1 MPPKRNS
8 TSKKSGKPNLQTLIN
23 GRTKEETTKEQIEE
37 YIAHLQEELDREMEE
52 RNYFQ
57 LERDQ
62 VHTFG
67 KITAKKLEEV
77 LAEEKILEK
86 GLEEDEEHHLIEI
99 KVYKQKIK
107 HLLCEHQSTISE
119 LKEEGLVSIKKL
131 QKELDELKMEFHK
144 KIKAGMV
151 DIQELNNDDFERQRL
166 LLQDEV
172 TKTRNNWE
180 QQVTETA
187 AKYEECLKLFQEEL
201 ENTETS
207 LVMNC
212 ELERDTHIVA
222 FQEEMREVFNSIQEV
237 NILMEQNREIMN
249 EIQNKILQEKEIQV
263 YDIPKVQKNN
273 IKKKADFNLK
283 NKVIDMLILLFFKYQ
298 CDLLK
303 CIQINVH
310 KNSNKKWKV
319 SFCYFSPQ
327 QSIKMPEKKTVEDL
341 KLENEA
347 LEQKF
352 NGLQLEKAKL
362 YNSVTPNIE
371 RTREKVGLRSAQ
383 LRRKLQDLTDSL
395 ANSQTQLFTVLSDP
409 NMDHNVLSEI
419 ANKSEENLDRR
430 KSAIRN
436 IAYKKNE
443 ILKARSHLL
452 LTGEENQ
459 MFKSHRLD
467 SVRSL
472 I

>member
-1 MPPKRNS
+1 MPPKRKS
-8 TSKKSGKPNLQTLIN
+8 TSKKSGKANMQTLIN

-131 QKELDELKMEFHK
+131 QKELDQLEMEFHK

-151 DIQELNNDDFERQRL
+151 DIQELNDDDFERQRL

-201 ENTETS
+201 ENTEIS

-237 NILMEQNREIMN
+237 NILMEQNREIIN

-263 YDIPKVQKNN
+263 YDIPKVQKTN

-283 NKVIDMLILLFFKYQ
+283 NK
-298 CDLLK
+298 
-303 CIQINVH
+303 
-310 KNSNKKWKV
+310 
-319 SFCYFSPQ
+319 
-327 QSIKMPEKKTVEDL
+327 QSIKIPETKTVEDL

-362 YNSVTPNIE
+362 YNSGTLNIE
-371 RTREKVGLRSAQ
+371 RTREKVGLRSAK

-395 ANSQTQLFTVLSDP
+395 AKSQTQLFTVLSDP
-409 NMDHNVLSEI
+409 NMDHNVLSKI

-452 LTGEENQ
+452 LTGEENP
-459 MFKSHRLD
+459 MFKSHR
-467 SVRSL
+467 
-472 I
+472 

>member
-1 MPPKRNS
+1 MPPKRKS

-131 QKELDELKMEFHK
+131 QKELDQLEMEFHK

-187 AKYEECLKLFQEEL
+187 AKYEECLNLFQEEL

-207 LVMNC
+207 L
-212 ELERDTHIVA
+212 
-222 FQEEMREVFNSIQEV
+222 
-237 NILMEQNREIMN
+237 
-249 EIQNKILQEKEIQV
+249 NKILQEKEIQV
-263 YDIPKVQKNN
+263 YDIPKVQKTN

-283 NKVIDMLILLFFKYQ
+283 NKVILMLILLFFKYQ

-303 CIQINVH
+303 CIQINVN
-310 KNSNKKWKV
+310 KNSNKKCNV
-319 SFCYFSPQ
+319 SFCYFFSQ
-327 QSIKMPEKKTVEDL
+327 QSIKIPETKTVEDL

-395 ANSQTQLFTVLSDP
+395 AKSQTQLFAVLSDP

-419 ANKSEENLDRR
+419 ANKSEENLDSR

-443 ILKARSHLL
+443 ILKVCHSF
-452 LTGEENQ
+452 T
-459 MFKSHRLD
+459 
-467 SVRSL
+467 SL
-472 I
+472 FIYLFIL

>member
-1 MPPKRNS
+1 M
-8 TSKKSGKPNLQTLIN
+8 QTLIN

-131 QKELDELKMEFHK
+131 QKELDQLEMEFHK

-172 TKTRNNWE
+172 TKTRSNWE

-237 NILMEQNREIMN
+237 NILMEQNREIIN

-263 YDIPKVQKNN
+263 YDIPKVQKTN
-273 IKKKADFNLK
+273 IKKKADFHLK
-283 NKVIDMLILLFFKYQ
+283 NK
-298 CDLLK
+298 
-303 CIQINVH
+303 
-310 KNSNKKWKV
+310 
-319 SFCYFSPQ
+319 
-327 QSIKMPEKKTVEDL
+327 QSIKIPETKTVEDL

-395 ANSQTQLFTVLSDP
+395 ARSQTQLFTVLSDP

-452 LTGEENQ
+452 LTGEENP
-459 MFKSHRLD
+459 MFKSHR
-467 SVRSL
+467 
-472 I
+472 

>member
-1 MPPKRNS
+1 MPPKRKS

-131 QKELDELKMEFHK
+131 QKELDQLEMEFHK

-187 AKYEECLKLFQEEL
+187 AKYEECLNLFQEEL

-237 NILMEQNREIMN
+237 NILMEQNRETIN
-249 EIQNKILQEKEIQV
+249 EIQ
-263 YDIPKVQKNN
+263 
-273 IKKKADFNLK
+273 
-283 NKVIDMLILLFFKYQ
+283 
-298 CDLLK
+298 
-303 CIQINVH
+303 
-310 KNSNKKWKV
+310 
-319 SFCYFSPQ
+319 
-327 QSIKMPEKKTVEDL
+327 
-341 KLENEA
+341 
-347 LEQKF
+347 
-352 NGLQLEKAKL
+352 LQLEKAKL

-395 ANSQTQLFTVLSDP
+395 AKSQTQLFAVLSDP

-419 ANKSEENLDRR
+419 ANKSEENLDSR

-443 ILKARSHLL
+443 ILKVCHSF
-452 LTGEENQ
+452 T
-459 MFKSHRLD
+459 
-467 SVRSL
+467 SL
-472 I
+472 FIYLFIL

>member
-283 NKVIDMLILLFFKYQ
+283 NK
-298 CDLLK
+298 
-303 CIQINVH
+303 
-310 KNSNKKWKV
+310 
-319 SFCYFSPQ
+319 

>member
-1 MPPKRNS
+1 QPPKRNS

-131 QKELDELKMEFHK
+131 QKELDELKMETTSTDIKVELLDQGVLHK
-144 KIKAGMV
+144 FVI
-151 DIQELNNDDFERQRL
+151 DFYLQ
-166 LLQDEV
+166 LQDEV

-187 AKYEECLKLFQEEL
+187 AKYEECLKLFQE
-201 ENTETS
+201 
-207 LVMNC
+207 
-212 ELERDTHIVA
+212 D
-222 FQEEMREVFNSIQEV
+222 IQEV

-249 EIQNKILQEKEIQV
+249 EIQVVITAF

-419 ANKSEENLDRR
+419 ANKSEVMFHTPVF
-430 KSAIRN
+430 SA
-436 IAYKKNE
+436 
-443 ILKARSHLL
+443 LK
-452 LTGEENQ
+452 LT
-459 MFKSHRLD
+459 FAI
-467 SVRSL
+467 SL
-472 I
+472 EKG